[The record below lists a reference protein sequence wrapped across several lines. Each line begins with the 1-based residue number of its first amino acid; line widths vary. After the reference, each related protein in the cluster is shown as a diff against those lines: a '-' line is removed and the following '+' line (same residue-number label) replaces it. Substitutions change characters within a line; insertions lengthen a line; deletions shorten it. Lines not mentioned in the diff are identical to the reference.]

1 MAPNTPAPITND
13 ISLNNE
19 NPHMGSEFNPTEFNL
34 DNAPPL
40 TPLQKAWQLKEFNR
54 LMGLIPHGKHKDQ
67 RGTKGA
73 FGANRKRVRAK

>member
-19 NPHMGSEFNPTEFNL
+19 NPHKGSEFKAEDL
-34 DNAPPL
+34 DSELAPPL

-54 LMGLIPHGKHKDQ
+54 LMSLIPHGKHKDQ

-73 FGANRKRVRAK
+73 FGGKRKRIRAK